1 VGAQHDFSFACA
13 NGVDQ
18 LKWKGAPAAAKQPA
32 TAHDYVVRARGLRL
46 VSDPLECPQH
56 HAFMREDPVS
66 LRAGK
71 KPAEL
76 VRALN

>member
-18 LKWKGAPAAAKQPA
+18 LKWERAPAASQQAA
-32 TAHDYVVRARGLRL
+32 TAHNYVVRARDLRL
-46 VSDPLECPQH
+46 VSDPLERAQH
-56 HAFMREDPVS
+56 HALMSEDPVS